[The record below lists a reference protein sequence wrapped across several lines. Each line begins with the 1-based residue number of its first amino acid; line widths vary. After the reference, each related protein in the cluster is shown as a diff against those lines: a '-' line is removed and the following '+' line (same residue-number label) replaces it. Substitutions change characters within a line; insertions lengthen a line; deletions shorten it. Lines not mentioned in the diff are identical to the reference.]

1 MLLELH
7 IAGLGV
13 IDDVTIELA
22 PGLNVLTG
30 ETGAGKTMVTVA
42 LGLALGERASAA
54 LVRTGAGAARVEAR
68 FAAPE
73 GVAELAEWGED
84 GELILSRQV
93 AAEGRGTARIG
104 GQIVPVSTLASLGP
118 RLVEVHG
125 QHDQQR
131 LLAPGAQLAFLD
143 RFAGADHLRVLVQ
156 YRKTFS
162 RLQEVRGRLEELER
176 AERDRA
182 RDADLLAY
190 QVGEIEAADLVP
202 GEAASLAE
210 EARRLEHAESI
221 SVLAAEAESALTGE
235 GAGSDAL
242 AAAAAALERASSH
255 DPAAGVLAA
264 RLRSLAAEA
273 ADAAGEVRRY
283 RESSEA
289 DPARLAGIQDRIA
302 AIRGLERKYGE
313 GEIEVLHY
321 LAEARERLASLEGG
335 EAERARLA
343 EEAERLGAEAASR
356 AVTIRNE
363 RAAAGSTLAGAI
375 EVELWDLGMEGAS
388 VGVELSETALG
399 PDGGERAELLLAAG
413 PGQQRLPL
421 RSAASGGELSR
432 TMLACRS
439 VLADLDDVPTL
450 VFDEVDAGI
459 GGRAGVAVGR
469 RLARIA
475 RGRQVLVVTH
485 LPQIACFADRHIR
498 VEKDE
503 GTARIEGL
511 DDSARVD
518 ELSRM
523 LAGLPSSEAAST
535 HAEELLAQAAK
546 EKGT

>member
-1 MLLELH
+1 MLLEVH

-42 LGLALGERASAA
+42 LGLALGERGSSS
-54 LVRTGAGAARVEAR
+54 LVRAGADAARVEAR

-73 GVAELAEWGED
+73 GVAELAEWSED
-84 GELILSRQV
+84 GELVLSRRV
-93 AAEGRGTARIG
+93 GADGRGTARIG
-104 GQIVPVSTLASLGP
+104 GGIVPVSALASLAP
-118 RLVEVHG
+118 HLVEVHG

-131 LLAPGAQLAFLD
+131 LLSPGAQLAFLD
-143 RFAGADHLRVLVQ
+143 RFAGEDHARVLTQ
-156 YRKTFS
+156 YRKVFG
-162 RLQEVRGRLEELER
+162 RLQEVRGRLDELER

-190 QVGEIEAADLVP
+190 QVREIEGANVTP

-210 EARRLEHAESI
+210 EARRLEHAEAI
-221 SVLAAEAESALTGE
+221 STLAAEAEAALG
-235 GAGSDAL
+235 GDGSGTDAL
-242 AAAAAALERASSH
+242 SGAAAALERAAAH
-255 DPAAGVLAA
+255 DPAAGALAE

-283 RESSEA
+283 RESSQA
-289 DPARLAGIQDRIA
+289 DPARLAETQDRIA
-302 AIRGLERKYGE
+302 AIRALERKYGE
-313 GEIEVLHY
+313 GEAGILQY
-321 LAEARERLASLEGG
+321 LTEARERLASLEGG
-335 EAERARLA
+335 EAERARLS
-343 EEAERLGAEAASR
+343 EEAERLAAEAASR
-356 AVTIRNE
+356 AVTIRRE
-363 RAAAGSTLAGAI
+363 RGAAGSTLAGAL

-388 VGVELSETALG
+388 VAVELVETPLG
-399 PDGGERAELLLAAG
+399 LDGGERAELLLGAG
-413 PGQQRLPL
+413 AGQQRLPL
-421 RSAASGGELSR
+421 RKAASGGELSR

-439 VLADLDDVPTL
+439 VMADLDDVPTL

-485 LPQIACFADRHIR
+485 LPQIACFADRHLR
-498 VEKDE
+498 VEKAS
-503 GTARIEGL
+503 GTASIESL
-511 DDSARVD
+511 NDSARVE

-523 LAGLPSSEAAST
+523 LAGLPSSDAAS